1 MKGML
6 VVLQSDVGDIVHSKA
21 FLIIAI
27 IIGVITVGAAVG
39 VPIALNWWLDTGLAW
54 EEAKPLLELFMGL
67 VVNYVALIVLFSC
80 MATWATEP
88 IAKEK
93 AKGPIESLLATP
105 LTARAVWI
113 GKSLA
118 IFLPAYIIGLIATVI
133 VILAMNFASILPA
146 TGHFVLPLPEALTS
160 FLFLPLLMFAL
171 ISLGVF
177 LSLITNPV
185 IGQTIVIFIGVVL
198 LQLVGQL
205 GGRITWLLASWDYAL
220 YNLAGAALL
229 GVIAFLLS
237 RRFLSKENI
246 ILSSKGKWA

>member
-1 MKGML
+1 MP
-6 VVLQSDVGDIVHSKA
+6 VVLRSDVGDILRSRG
-21 FLIIAI
+21 FLIVAI

-39 VPIALNWWLDTGLAW
+39 VPIALNRWLATGPAW
-54 EEAKPLLELFMGL
+54 DEAKPLLELFMGL
-67 VVNYVALIVLFSC
+67 AVNYVPLIALFSC
-80 MATWATEP
+80 MATWATDP

-118 IFLPAYIIGLIATVI
+118 IFLPAYIIGLITTLI
-133 VILAMNFASILPA
+133 IIMAMNFASILPA

-171 ISLGVF
+171 ISLGV
-177 LSLITNPV
+177 LASLITNPV
-185 IGQTIVIFIGVVL
+185 IGQTIVIFVGVIL
-198 LQLVGQL
+198 LQVVGQV
-205 GGRITWLLASWDYAL
+205 GARIWWLLASWDYAL
-220 YNLAGAALL
+220 YNLASAALL
-229 GVIAFLLS
+229 GMIAFYFS
-237 RRFLSKENI
+237 RSLSKERI

>member
-6 VVLQSDVGDIVHSKA
+6 VVLQSDVGDILHSRG
-21 FLIIAI
+21 FLIVAI
-27 IIGVITVGAAVG
+27 IIGVITVGTALG
-39 VPIALNWWLDTGLAW
+39 IPITLNWWLATGLVW
-54 EEAKPLLELFMGL
+54 EEAKLLLELFMGL
-67 VVNYVALIVLFSC
+67 AVNYVPLIVLFSC
-80 MATWATEP
+80 MATWATDP

-118 IFLPAYIIGLIATVI
+118 IFLPAYIIGLIATLI
-133 VILAMNFASILPA
+133 VILAMNLASILPT

-171 ISLGVF
+171 VSLGIIF
-177 LSLITNPV
+177 SLVTNPV
-185 IGQTIVIFIGVVL
+185 IGQTIIIFVGVL
-198 LQLVGQL
+198 LLQVVGQV
-205 GGRITWLLASWDYAL
+205 GGRFWWLLASWDYAL

-229 GVIAFLLS
+229 GMIAFYLS
-237 RRFLSKENI
+237 RSLSKERI